1 MKIIKTKSI
10 QAKLSS
16 EIKEVEYQILH
27 SRKEIHSGDI
37 PCFFVYINNLAW
49 NAFLGHGNNVYKETG
64 NESQGIFIGEYFKD
78 ELGEFVIAKSYCEGI
93 GDANRAY
100 VEMSEES
107 LSSIA
112 NKCKVEDAL
121 MLIWIHTHPNM
132 GVFYSSVDNNCL
144 RANFYMPFQI
154 GLVVDIIRKQVAGF
168 KCSEVEIKRFKDY
181 ALLNVIDN
189 SLEKPYH
196 SNTINIQKKE
206 EITIQVSVKETDLK
220 DNKDSDCNMSQSQES
235 DEVSQP
241 NMVWEEEFKDGL
253 AQNTSA
259 NTTINEDNIKGI
271 EINDNQFIVDSSS
284 SKENN
289 TQDSQSD

>member
-16 EIKEVEYQILH
+16 EIKEKEYQILH
-27 SRKEIHSGDI
+27 SRKELHSDHI
-37 PCFFVYINNLAW
+37 PSFFVYINNLAW

-78 ELGEFVIAKSYCEGI
+78 EIGEFVIVKSYCEGF

-112 NKCKVEDAL
+112 NKCKEEDAL

-168 KCSEVEIKRFKDY
+168 KCSAGEIKRFQDY
-181 ALLNVIDN
+181 ALLNVIDS

-196 SNTINIQKKE
+196 TNTITIQKKE
-206 EITIQVSVKETDLK
+206 EITIQVSVKKPDLE
-220 DNKDSDCNMSQSQES
+220 DNTDSDNNMSQGQES
-235 DEVSQP
+235 VEESPQS
-241 NMVWEEEFKDGL
+241 MVWEEEFKVGL
-253 AQNTSA
+253 AQNTSTD
-259 NTTINEDNIKGI
+259 TTINEDNTKGV
-271 EINDNQFIVDSSS
+271 EINENQSNVDSSS
-284 SKENN
+284 SKENS
-289 TQDSQSD
+289 TQDSQSE

>member
-16 EIKEVEYQILH
+16 EIKEEEYQILH
-27 SRKEIHSGDI
+27 SRKNLHSGDI
-37 PCFFVYINNLAW
+37 PSFFVYINNLAW

-64 NESQGIFIGEYFKD
+64 HESQGIFIGEYFKD
-78 ELGEFVIAKSYCEGI
+78 EIGEFVVAKIYCEGF

-112 NKCKVEDAL
+112 NKCKEDGAL

-132 GVFYSSVDNNCL
+132 GVFYSSVDHNCL

-168 KCSEVEIKRFKDY
+168 KCHGHENKRFQDF
-181 ALLNVIDN
+181 ALIDVIENVLSRPFKSN
-189 SLEKPYH
+189 S
-196 SNTINIQKKE
+196 ININKKE
-206 EITIQVSVKETDLK
+206 NLLLEGSLKKIGTEENSATDIESVKSEESTVESQVTAVWEGEDLIRKKNTDSTIKEDNLK
-220 DNKDSDCNMSQSQES
+220 ENKDETRAPMDPSSS
-235 DEVSQP
+235 DE
-241 NMVWEEEFKDGL
+241 ELDE
-253 AQNTSA
+253 
-259 NTTINEDNIKGI
+259 
-271 EINDNQFIVDSSS
+271 
-284 SKENN
+284 
-289 TQDSQSD
+289 

>member
-10 QAKLSS
+10 RAKLSS
-16 EIKEVEYQILH
+16 EIKEDEYQILH
-27 SRKEIHSGDI
+27 SRKDLHSGVI
-37 PCFFVYINNLAW
+37 PSFFVYINNHAW

-78 ELGEFVIAKSYCEGI
+78 ELGEFVIAKNYCEGF

-112 NKCKVEDAL
+112 NKCKEEGAL

-168 KCSEVEIKRFKDY
+168 KCQDNEIKRFQDY
-181 ALLNVIDN
+181 ALIDVIEN
-189 SLEKPYH
+189 RLIRPYQ
-196 SNTINIQKKE
+196 SNTINIKKKE
-206 EITIQVSVKETDLK
+206 EIIVEDSNKKADLDDNSTSDNIVISGESSVE
-220 DNKDSDCNMSQSQES
+220 NK
-235 DEVSQP
+235 VTK
-241 NMVWEEEFKDGL
+241 VWEVEEL
-253 AQNTSA
+253 
-259 NTTINEDNIKGI
+259 TTYKSIDSTLKEEKYYGNDLSDNQTNIEASSSNEDNKNGK
-271 EINDNQFIVDSSS
+271 V
-284 SKENN
+284 
-289 TQDSQSD
+289 SD

>member
-1 MKIIKTKSI
+1 MKIIKTKTI

-16 EIKEVEYQILH
+16 EIKEKEYQILH
-27 SRKEIHSGDI
+27 SRKELHSDHI
-37 PCFFVYINNLAW
+37 PSFFVYINNLAW
-49 NAFLGHGNNVYKETG
+49 NAFIGHGNNIYKETG

-78 ELGEFVIAKSYCEGI
+78 EIGEFVIVKSYCEGF

-112 NKCKVEDAL
+112 NKCKEEDAL

-168 KCSEVEIKRFKDY
+168 KCSAGEIKRFQDY
-181 ALLNVIDN
+181 ALLNVIDS

-196 SNTINIQKKE
+196 SNTIIIQKKE
-206 EITIQVSVKETDLK
+206 EITIQVSVKKPDLE
-220 DNKDSDCNMSQSQES
+220 DNTDSDNDMVTSEDSTVES
-235 DEVSQP
+235 KVTK
-241 NMVWEEEFKDGL
+241 VWEGDEL
-253 AQNTSA
+253 TRNTSTD
-259 NTTINEDNIKGI
+259 TTINEDNTKGVD
-271 EINDNQFIVDSSS
+271 INDNHSNVDSSS
-284 SKENN
+284 SKENS
-289 TQDSQSD
+289 TQDSQSE